1 MGRQRSILA
10 VAAAT
15 SVVCALAW
23 FAAARG
29 AGTEASN
36 PRTLEVYELKN
47 VDAKMVAENLNR
59 LLQHRKEI
67 KVTADPK
74 ANLLLLL
81 ASEADHETLRAFL
94 TLVDP
99 PVERGGTDARA
110 IPPGRAHVP
119 AGRASRK
126 RSEDEIAKMSDS
138 QLRKF
143 VSDLQER
150 VVRLERNTSSRIMP
164 LAEDPK
170 LEK

>member
-10 VAAAT
+10 AAAI
-15 SVVCALAW
+15 SIVCALAW
-23 FAAARG
+23 LAAARG
-29 AGTEASN
+29 ADTEAPN
-36 PRTLEVYELKN
+36 PRALEVYELKN
-47 VDAKMVAENLNR
+47 LDAKMVAENLNR
-59 LLQHRKEI
+59 LLQHRKDI
-67 KVTADPK
+67 KVTAGPK
-74 ANLLLLL
+74 ENLLLLL
-81 ASEADHETLRAFL
+81 AAEADHETLRAFR

-99 PVERGGTDARA
+99 PVEHGGTDARA

-119 AGRASRK
+119 TGRASRK
-126 RSEDEIAKMSDS
+126 RSEEEIAKMSDS

-150 VVRLERNTSSRIMP
+150 VVRLERNTSPRIMP